1 MKIKSMSN
9 NEVNTRYVDIK
20 AVSRYTSLA
29 ESTLYEWAGNGRIPS
44 MKVGSR
50 RLFDLK
56 EIDKFMAG
64 LKSPYNQHEK
74 TVNNTVGGANCSEV

>member
-1 MKIKSMSN
+1 
-9 NEVNTRYVDIK
+9 
-20 AVSRYTSLA
+20 
-29 ESTLYEWAGNGRIPS
+29 

-56 EIDKFMAG
+56 EIDKFMAS

-74 TVNNTVGGANCSEV
+74 TVNNIVGAANGSEV